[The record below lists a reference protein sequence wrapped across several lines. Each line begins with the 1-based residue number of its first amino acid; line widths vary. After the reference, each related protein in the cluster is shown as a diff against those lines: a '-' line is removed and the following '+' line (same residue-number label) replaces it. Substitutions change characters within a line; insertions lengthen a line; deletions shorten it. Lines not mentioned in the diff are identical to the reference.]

1 MHSLCRPLLPLERS
15 LNVKPAKLR
24 LDTTKQQLEG
34 NAFPNKAINA
44 DCWGGCYM
52 VRQQQIGGKA
62 FPNKAISADAWNV
75 LCGYTT
81 TLGRQ
86 TLTDVLTQSL
96 SSKPGVSITVSSKPC
111 ALRLMACGLAVSCWK
126 DVTCATDSLNS
137 EFAVELLPIMLLP
150 A

>member
-1 MHSLCRPLLPLERS
+1 
-15 LNVKPAKLR
+15 
-24 LDTTKQQLEG
+24 
-34 NAFPNKAINA
+34 
-44 DCWGGCYM
+44 M